1 MTAEEFLDRLD
12 QLRDALV
19 GQGQRVGRMI
29 EESFEILFDLNVA
42 GAAGID
48 ARDDE
53 VDKVDIEIE
62 CACVALLADAAAAV
76 VRIDES
82 DVRSVLTISKV
93 NNELERIADSAQR
106 IAEQV
111 ETFKRIGAPLPPTM
125 RVMTNSVIGIV
136 RDTCRALARD
146 DVELARIVLQSED
159 TVEHFA
165 AAMLR
170 EADEQSV
177 AGGLPVEFVF
187 QLHVAAHACAVM
199 ADHATNIAEQIIY
212 ARTGAIVRHCEEG
225 WRDVAVKR
233 GG

>member
-1 MTAEEFLDRLD
+1 MTADEFLDRLD
-12 QLRDALV
+12 QLREALHQ
-19 GQGQRVGRMI
+19 QGQRVGRMI
-29 EESFEILFDLNVA
+29 EDSFEILFDLDVA
-42 GAAGID
+42 GAAGVN

-53 VDKVDIEIE
+53 VDRVDIEIE

-76 VRIDES
+76 VRIEDAE
-82 DVRSVLTISKV
+82 VRAVLTIAKV
-93 NNELERIADSAQR
+93 NNELERIADAAQR

-111 ETFKRIGAPLPPTM
+111 EVFRRIGAPLPPTL

-136 RDTCRALARD
+136 RDTCRALARED
-146 DVELARIVLQSED
+146 AELARIVLQSED

-170 EADEQSV
+170 EADEQTV

-187 QLHVAAHACAVM
+187 HLHETAHACEVM

-225 WRDVAVKR
+225 WKDVAVKR
-233 GG
+233 G

>member
-1 MTAEEFLDRLD
+1 MTADEFLDRLD
-12 QLRDALV
+12 HLRETLV
-19 GQGQRVGRMI
+19 QQGQRVGQMI
-29 EESFEILFDLNVA
+29 EDSFEILFDLDVA

-53 VDKVDIEIE
+53 IDRVDMEIE
-62 CACVALLADAAAAV
+62 CACVSLLADAAAAV
-76 VRIDES
+76 VRIEETDI
-82 DVRSVLTISKV
+82 RAVLTIAKV

-111 ETFKRIGAPLPPTM
+111 EAFKRLGAPLPPTL
-125 RVMTNSVIGIV
+125 RVMTNSVIGIM
-136 RDTCRALARD
+136 RDTCRAIARD
-146 DVELARIVLQSED
+146 DAELARIVLQSED

-177 AGGLPVEFVF
+177 TGGLPVEFVF

>member
-19 GQGQRVGRMI
+19 EQGQRVGRML
-29 EESFEILFDLNVA
+29 EDSFEILFDLNVA

-53 VDKVDIEIE
+53 IDKVDIEIE

-76 VRIDES
+76 VRIEES
-82 DVRSVLTISKV
+82 DVRSVLTIAKV
-93 NNELERIADSAQR
+93 NNELERIADAAQR

-111 ETFKRIGAPLPPTM
+111 EAFKRLGAPLPPTL
-125 RVMTNSVIGIV
+125 RVMTNSLIGIM
-136 RDTCRALARD
+136 RDTCRAIARD
-146 DVELARIVLQSED
+146 DAELARIVLQSED

-170 EADEQSV
+170 EADEQTI

>member
-1 MTAEEFLDRLD
+1 MTADEFLDRLD

-19 GQGQRVGRMI
+19 DQGQRVGRMI
-29 EESFEILFDLNVA
+29 EDSFEILFDLDVDR
-42 GAAGID
+42 AAGIN

-53 VDKVDIEIE
+53 VDRVDVEIE

-76 VRIDES
+76 VRIEES
-82 DVRSVLTISKV
+82 DIRAALTVAKV
-93 NNELERIADSAQR
+93 NNELERIADAAQR
-106 IAEQV
+106 VAEQV
-111 ETFKRIGAPLPPTM
+111 EVFRRLGAPLPPTL
-125 RVMTNSVIGIV
+125 RVMTNSVVGIV
-136 RDTCRALARD
+136 RDTVRALARD
-146 DVELARIVLQSED
+146 DAELARIVLQSED

-187 QLHVAAHACAVM
+187 QLHVAAHACTVM

-212 ARTGAIVRHCEEG
+212 AKTGAIVRHCEEG
-225 WRDVAVKR
+225 WKDVAVKR
-233 GG
+233 G

>member
-1 MTAEEFLDRLD
+1 MTADEFLDRLD
-12 QLRDALV
+12 HLREALV
-19 GQGQRVGRMI
+19 QQGQRVGQMI
-29 EESFEILFDLNVA
+29 EDSFEILFDLDVA

-53 VDKVDIEIE
+53 VDRVDMDIE
-62 CACVALLADAAAAV
+62 CACVSLLADAAAAV
-76 VRIDES
+76 VRIEDA
-82 DVRSVLTISKV
+82 DIRAVLTVAKV

-111 ETFKRIGAPLPPTM
+111 EAFKRFGAPLPPTL
-125 RVMTNSVIGIV
+125 RVMTNSVIGIM
-136 RDTCRALARD
+136 RDTCRAIARD
-146 DVELARIVLQSED
+146 DAELARIVLQSED

-177 AGGLPVEFVF
+177 SGGLPLEFVF